1 MRVTVRSR
9 DIWLAQKQSLS
20 VECSPVFRSS
30 WVKCESISRTATKR
44 AIPIGPLYR
53 TAVPQLLSIFLD
65 RIDSKSQ
72 VSHWLSL
79 VSGGR
84 HRNCCGSITAA
95 FLQACVMKKIF
106 VRLPL
111 LTRSLPA

>member
-9 DIWLAQKQSLS
+9 DIWLVQKQSLS
-20 VECSPVFRSS
+20 VECSPMFRSS

-65 RIDSKSQ
+65 RINSKSQ
-72 VSHWLSL
+72 VIGYRWFQE
-79 VSGGR
+79 GGTA
-84 HRNCCGSITAA
+84 TAA
-95 FLQACVMKKIF
+95 VVLLQLFSKHA
-106 VRLPL
+106 
-111 LTRSLPA
+111 